1 MYLPM
6 EAKTIPV
13 KVARLE
19 RNWEVNK
26 DQRIVLPRLATSSSL
41 TFHLEMTI
49 RSEDLELYR
58 MTGVKG
64 GHPKICKIRTYSMVD
79 RSAILLEFVLD
90 TPRLANSGRE
100 ESVS

>member
-1 MYLPM
+1 M

-26 DQRIVLPRLATSSSL
+26 DQRIVFPRLAASTSP

-58 MTGVKG
+58 MVGVNRG
-64 GHPKICKIRTYSMVD
+64 QPEICKMRTYSMID
-79 RSAILLEFVLD
+79 CSTILLEFILD
-90 TPRLANSGRE
+90 TPRLADSGRQ